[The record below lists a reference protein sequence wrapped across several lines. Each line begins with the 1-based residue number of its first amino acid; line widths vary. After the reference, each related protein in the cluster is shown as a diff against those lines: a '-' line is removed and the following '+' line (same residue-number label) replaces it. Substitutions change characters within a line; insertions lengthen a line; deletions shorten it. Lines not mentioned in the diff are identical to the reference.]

1 MTPRQTLDLITEL
14 FLTEGHRRYDAPEA
28 RPDLRGVDVLSHSLQ
43 CAQLAEW
50 AHADAELVAAAL
62 LHDLGHLVDAQRWGL
77 GWRDDL
83 HRAAAAAGVGAGC
96 GVSGGTGGGARGAQ
110 GSSHATRAVH
120 LLRQAFPDEVT
131 EPVRLHVQAKR
142 YLVGFDRRYL
152 EALSPAALHGL
163 SLQGGPMTAMEMRR
177 FELDAHAA
185 AAIKLRIWDDL
196 AQHPGKATPPLSH
209 YLGLLE
215 ELVVQTERQRRRQAP
230 RSLLP
235 A

>member
-1 MTPRQTLDLITEL
+1 MTPRQVLDLIIEL
-14 FLTEGHRRYDAPEA
+14 FQTEGHRRYGAPQA
-28 RPDLRGVDVLSHSLQ
+28 RPELNGVDLLSHSLQ

-50 AHADAELVAAAL
+50 AHADPELVAAAL
-62 LHDLGHLVDAQRWGL
+62 LHDLGHLIDTPSGRPAWLQELAGRL
-77 GWRDDL
+77 GWE
-83 HRAAAAAGVGAGC
+83 
-96 GVSGGTGGGARGAQ
+96 SGGDGHESRGVQ
-110 GSSHATRAVH
+110 
-120 LLRQAFPDEVT
+120 LLRRVFPEAVT

-152 EALSPAALHGL
+152 EALSPAALQGL
-163 SLQGGPMTAMEMRR
+163 SLQGGPMTPMEMRR
-177 FELDAHAA
+177 FELNAHGA

-215 ELVVQTERQRRRQAP
+215 ELALQNERRRPRAAP
-230 RSLLP
+230 LVLQP

>member
-1 MTPRQTLDLITEL
+1 MTPRQTLDLVAEL

-62 LHDLGHLVDAQRWGL
+62 LHDLGHLLDARRWGL

-83 HRAAAAAGVGAGC
+83 HRAAAGEGAG
-96 GVSGGTGGGARGAQ
+96 GGRGGEEA
-110 GSSHATRAVH
+110 SHATRAVH

-215 ELVVQTERQRRRQAP
+215 DLVLQTERQRARQTA
-230 RSLLP
+230 RSLPL
-235 A
+235 AIRLMA

>member
-1 MTPRQTLDLITEL
+1 MTPRQTLDLIAEL

-62 LHDLGHLVDAQRWGL
+62 LHDLGHLVDAQRWGP
-77 GWRDDL
+77 GWRDDP
-83 HRAAAAAGVGAGC
+83 HRAAAGAGADAGGGTGC
-96 GVSGGTGGGARGAQ
+96 GTGGGEGA
-110 GSSHATRAVH
+110 SHATRAVH

-131 EPVRLHVQAKR
+131 KPVRLHVQAKR

-177 FELDAHAA
+177 FELDTHAA

-215 ELVVQTERQRRRQAP
+215 DLVVQTERQRRRQAP